1 MQRTP
6 SPARHIL
13 RLAHRSCA
21 LGLFTLLAACGAP
34 ETPPAAPAREQVF
47 RCDLRLIG
55 IDARSCK
62 EDVIGPG
69 QLTITF
75 KPDPPESAWDA
86 SVEGLTALAEAC
98 GFSGGFQRKR
108 LSGLEGRGKAEIT
121 CPIAPNVDRPY
132 HELRFATREATPG
145 TSLGIS
151 VVFVRP
157 RDG

>member
-1 MQRTP
+1 MHSIP
-6 SPARHIL
+6 SPARHTL
-13 RLAHRSCA
+13 RLARRSCP
-21 LGLFTLLAACGAP
+21 LGLAVLLAACGAP
-34 ETPPAAPAREQVF
+34 ETPPAAPPTEQVF

-55 IDARSCK
+55 IDAKSCE

-69 QLTITF
+69 ELTISF

-86 SVEGLTALAEAC
+86 SIDGLTALAQAC

-108 LSGLEGRGKAEIT
+108 LSGLEGRGKAEIA

-132 HELRFATREATPG
+132 HQLRFETREATPG

-157 RDG
+157 HDG